1 MEVYC
6 HCYEAEL
13 YLIVMMVIQ

>member
-6 HCYEAEL
+6 HCYEAEF
-13 YLIVMMVIQ
+13 YLIVMMAIQ